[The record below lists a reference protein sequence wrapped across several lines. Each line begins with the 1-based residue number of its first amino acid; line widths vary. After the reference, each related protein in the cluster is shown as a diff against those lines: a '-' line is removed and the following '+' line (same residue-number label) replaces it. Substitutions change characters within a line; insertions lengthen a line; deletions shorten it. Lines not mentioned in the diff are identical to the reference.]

1 MKVFLIIDR
10 NDVLL
15 VVGVDENVVKEYH
28 VYNYGIDIDEEDL
41 ELEEFSKR
49 SFFLQEN
56 KLG

>member
-1 MKVFLIIDR
+1 MKVFIIIDR

-28 VYNYGIDIDEEDL
+28 FYNYRIDIDEEDL
-41 ELEEFSKR
+41 ELEELSKG

-56 KLG
+56 KFG

>member
-1 MKVFLIIDR
+1 MKVFIIIDR

-15 VVGVDENVVKEYH
+15 VVGVDENVVKEYYVH
-28 VYNYGIDIDEEDL
+28 NYGIDSDEEDS
-41 ELEEFSKR
+41 ELEEFSKG